1 VATLQALG
9 LLPII
14 GAQGTDCADL
24 FVPFAPTSDDLLCSL
39 VDLALPFLLGGL
51 TGGLIGPGLLAFL
64 DQRVECRLLFLQ
76 GSFGGRNVEG
86 LIGVNRRVIG

>member
-51 TGGLIGPGLLAFL
+51 TGGLIGPGLLAFWISASSAA
-64 DQRVECRLLFLQ
+64 CF
-76 GSFGGRNVEG
+76 SFRAVSVAEMS
-86 LIGVNRRVIG
+86 RA